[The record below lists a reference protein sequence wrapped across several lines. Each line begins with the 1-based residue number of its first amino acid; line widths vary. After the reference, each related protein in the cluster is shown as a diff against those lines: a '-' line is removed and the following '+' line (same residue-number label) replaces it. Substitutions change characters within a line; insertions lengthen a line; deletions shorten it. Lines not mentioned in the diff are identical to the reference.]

1 MTLRES
7 DSCNRSKT
15 DEVQVVGDHSSA
27 KNRDPARST
36 EELSRLGENKPD
48 HLSDNDSDVDVP
60 DQNCA
65 SSEEGR
71 CIESS
76 TSTRQLNQREANGK
90 FRGSISFADD
100 DDDPNVK
107 QKPLDR
113 CFRKYPRS
121 CAIVLTIFI
130 PLWILLLISFL
141 FGFIIAKSEAPYQ
154 VESNDAFFASKLLS
168 SSAAQLV
175 TNFSASLPLLC
186 LDLYLEKRPPNE
198 NNLNEISGP
207 ILSEELLIPSVD
219 EVVGGN
225 QSSEKT
231 GGLVRVYAGDNT
243 TVYWQTPRDIIL
255 EGSDFGNATDLYR
268 FLLKCGEAS
277 RTVNIKLLDTMKDR
291 LTALA
296 SSEGAAKFQW
306 IRCLPQAYGLSNTPS
321 FLTGW
326 SYKEARREAQAE
338 LYEQTWKTSQRQ
350 LFRQFLNE
358 EIKLQGNLTAESVA
372 AVFGRSL
379 VAATGESTCGLN
391 GPAAAWAF
399 FTVMTTIG
407 YGNMPPETHTG
418 RGIVYSFGFLGI
430 LLFGGILANA
440 GRVISTIADDA
451 FRRRQWTHIIRSPW
465 SSSVVWALSYYAWM
479 LVIANSITSWK
490 QSRLG
495 VSWNEFS
502 YADGYW
508 FSYISTSECSTI
520 LTAMFCPTNSN

>member
-7 DSCNRSKT
+7 DRSNRSKT

-36 EELSRLGENKPD
+36 EELSHLGEHEPD
-48 HLSDNDSDVDVP
+48 HLGDNDSDVP

-65 SSEEGR
+65 PSEEGR

-76 TSTRQLNQREANGK
+76 TSTQQLNQREGNGK
-90 FRGSISFADD
+90 FTGSISFADD
-100 DDDPNVK
+100 DDDPNNK

-121 CAIVLTIFI
+121 CAIVLAILI

-154 VESNDAFFASKLLS
+154 VESNDFYFASKLLS

-175 TNFSASLPLLC
+175 ANFSASLPLLC
-186 LDLYLEKRPPNE
+186 LDLYLEKRLPNE
-198 NNLNEISGP
+198 DNLNEISGP

-219 EVVGGN
+219 EVIGGN
-225 QSSEKT
+225 QSFDET
-231 GGLVRVYAGDNT
+231 GALVRVYAGDNT
-243 TVYWQTPRDIIL
+243 TVYWRTPRDIIL
-255 EGSDFGNATDLYR
+255 EGIDFGNATDLYR
-268 FLLKCGEAS
+268 FLLQCGEAS
-277 RTVNIKLLDTMKDR
+277 RSVNSKLLDAMKNR
-291 LTALA
+291 LTALV
-296 SSEGAAKFQW
+296 SSEGTAKFQW
-306 IRCLPQAYGLSNTPS
+306 IRCLPQSSGLSNTPS
-321 FLTGW
+321 FFNGW
-326 SYKEARREAQAE
+326 SYEEARQDAQTK
-338 LYEQTWKTSQRQ
+338 LYEQTWTASQRQ

-358 EIKLQGNLTAESVA
+358 EMKLQGNLTAEIVA

-379 VAATGESTCGLN
+379 RAATGESKCGLN
-391 GPAAAWAF
+391 GPAATWAF

-407 YGNMPPETHTG
+407 YGNMPLETHTG

-430 LLFGGILANA
+430 LLFAGILANA

-451 FRRRQWTHIIRSPW
+451 FRRRHWIHIIRSPW
-465 SSSVVWALSYYAWM
+465 SSSVVWALLYYAWM

-495 VSWNEFS
+495 VSWDEFS

-508 FSYISTSECSTI
+508 FSYISTSKYSTI
-520 LTAMFCPTNSN
+520 LTAMFCRAIF